1 METLASRLAAA
12 LRSRPSTLGDR
23 ELPGGDDVGATNSA
37 DSPAARALAI
47 AQALDALFGARHD
60 DATARFDA
68 ELAAAVAAGRL
79 DDDTARTLR
88 WWQRASVRGAQSYL
102 ADLLPGVLHA
112 DDAAQR
118 RSRAHA
124 ELAAASWGEA
134 TDAAAHIRA
143 AALGADAGVTNAAQP
158 ADRPADHTE
167 HPADPADYTEHPNP
181 DHPAALETPDARLRV
196 RLVAVPRH
204 AARTDDPIPTEPP
217 SGKDTSG
224 DDHSATTA

>member
-1 METLASRLAAA
+1 VIESIQVVT
-12 LRSRPSTLGDR
+12 T
-23 ELPGGDDVGATNSA
+23 VGATGSA

-47 AQALDALFGARHD
+47 AQALEALLAARHD

-68 ELAAAVAAGRL
+68 ELAAAVTAGHL
-79 DDDTARTLR
+79 DDETARTLR

-102 ADLLPGVLHA
+102 ADLLPGVLQA

-118 RSRAHA
+118 RSRAQT
-124 ELAAASWGEA
+124 ELAAASWREA
-134 TDAAAHIRA
+134 TDTAAQVRA
-143 AALGADAGVTNAAQP
+143 AVSAPAGASADTVASVAADAGPVTTGDPIVVHVDSTDTANA
-158 ADRPADHTE
+158 
-167 HPADPADYTEHPNP
+167 
-181 DHPAALETPDARLRV
+181 PDARLRV

-204 AARTDDPIPTEPP
+204 AARTGAASPTETP